1 LLTGPVAREL
11 ASVFAA
17 AVISSISFSVSD
29 RAPMRVS
36 TRLLSFGIDFSF
48 RLWWYQL
55 CIKPLVWIAGGVC
68 HNDAEERDGGSGGL
82 FHFIVGKLASTP
94 AGEHPVAIVRHVVS
108 FSAFSKPWEI
118 NLSEANSDKSYVSK
132 LWSGLLDVPV
142 TSVLRRVGIRP
153 PDTPSTSS

>member
-48 RLWWYQL
+48 RLRWYQL

-68 HNDAEERDGGSGGL
+68 HNDAQERDGCSGSL

-108 FSAFSKPWEI
+108 FSAFSKPWG
-118 NLSEANSDKSYVSK
+118 NQLVRSEQ
-132 LWSGLLDVPV
+132 
-142 TSVLRRVGIRP
+142 
-153 PDTPSTSS
+153 

>member
-1 LLTGPVAREL
+1 LLTGPVPREL

-36 TRLLSFGIDFSF
+36 TRLLSFDIDFSF
-48 RLWWYQL
+48 RLRWYQL

-68 HNDAEERDGGSGGL
+68 HNDAEERDGCSGGL

-94 AGEHPVAIVRHVVS
+94 AGEHPVIIVRHVVS
-108 FSAFSKPWEI
+108 FAAFSQPGEI
-118 NLSEANSDKSYVSK
+118 NLSKHTVTK
-132 LWSGLLDVPV
+132 LCIKAV
-142 TSVLRRVGIRP
+142 VGIAGRACYQRAQ
-153 PDTPSTSS
+153 TRWNQAA